1 MTSLREYGN
10 LFHYGYS
17 GGMGSAVPVND
28 EAFFQYLEES
38 GIQPDTVASV
48 RAAVER
54 IDSAKVYSDLDQDIY
69 ELYETWHFSYGRLDT
84 PLEELVDQTI
94 SSMEMTLAE

>member
-54 IDSAKVYSDLDQDIY
+54 IDSAKVYSDLDQDTGV
-69 ELYETWHFSYGRLDT
+69 LQRPAPGSALNKSLPFRWTG
-84 PLEELVDQTI
+84 P
-94 SSMEMTLAE
+94 

>member
-1 MTSLREYGN
+1 
-10 LFHYGYS
+10 
-17 GGMGSAVPVND
+17 MGSAVPVND

-54 IDSAKVYSDLDQDIY
+54 IDSAKVYSDLDMDIY
-69 ELYETWHFSYGRLDT
+69 NLYETWHWSYGRSEE
-84 PLEELVDQTI
+84 PLEELVERAI

>member
-1 MTSLREYGN
+1 MTRRFSNTWRSRVSSQTPWLLCG
-10 LFHYGYS
+10 
-17 GGMGSAVPVND
+17 
-28 EAFFQYLEES
+28 Q
-38 GIQPDTVASV
+38 
-48 RAAVER
+48 R

-94 SSMEMTLAE
+94 SSIEMTLAE

>member
-1 MTSLREYGN
+1 
-10 LFHYGYS
+10 
-17 GGMGSAVPVND
+17 MGSAVPVND
-28 EAFFQYLEES
+28 EAFFRYLEES

-84 PLEELVDQTI
+84 PLDELVDQTI